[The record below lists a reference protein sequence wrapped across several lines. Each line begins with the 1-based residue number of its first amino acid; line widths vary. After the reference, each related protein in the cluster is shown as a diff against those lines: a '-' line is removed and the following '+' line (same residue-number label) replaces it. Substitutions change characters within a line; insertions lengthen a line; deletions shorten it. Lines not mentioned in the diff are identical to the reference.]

1 MTAEYYCDE
10 CGHKLAKDERPCPNC
25 GSSKRKITLEL
36 KEVVKLSVLPVNY
49 FFRERAHIVLMVD
62 KNGMSISPT
71 YDYKIIIKM

>member
-1 MTAEYYCDE
+1 
-10 CGHKLAKDERPCPNC
+10 
-25 GSSKRKITLEL
+25 
-36 KEVVKLSVLPVNY
+36 VLPVNY